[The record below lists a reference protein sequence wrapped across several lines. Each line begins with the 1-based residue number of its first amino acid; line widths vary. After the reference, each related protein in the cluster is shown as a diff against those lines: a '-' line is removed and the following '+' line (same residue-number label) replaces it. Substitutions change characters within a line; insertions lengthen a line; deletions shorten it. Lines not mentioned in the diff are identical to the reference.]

1 MKAALPRVTLAFG
14 TRPEAIKM
22 APVVRAFR
30 ADARFAPRVVVTG
43 QHRQMLDAVLA
54 TFEIVPDADLNVM
67 TPDQSLAGLT
77 ARTLTAFDAELRA
90 HPADLVLVQGDTTA
104 AFAAGLTAFYHRT
117 PVGHVEAGLR
127 TGDLMSP
134 WPEEANRVLLT
145 RLAALH
151 FAPTAATRDNL
162 LGDGVPA
169 GRIHLVGNTVVDAL
183 HLALDRLDR
192 APVEVPGLPAGF
204 LAGGGPLVLVTGHR
218 RENFGPGFEAIC
230 HAVADLARL
239 FPAARFVYPVHL
251 NPNVRGPVGDILRAA
266 GAANVALLEP
276 LGYLEFLTLFRRAAV
291 VLSDSGGV
299 QEEAPT
305 LGKRVVLMRDTTERP
320 EAVASG
326 HVQLV
331 GPHRERIV
339 AAASAVLNGS
349 VPPLL
354 PGNPYG
360 DGHAATAIADICHAY
375 LSGVP
380 A

>member
-1 MKAALPRVTLAFG
+1 MTRPRVTLVFG

-30 ADARFAPRVVVTG
+30 ADGRFAARVVVTG

-54 TFEIVPDADLNVM
+54 TFDITPDADLHVM

-77 ARTLTAFDAELRA
+77 ARTLTALDAELLA
-90 HPADLVLVQGDTTA
+90 HPADLLLVQGDTTA
-104 AFAAGLTAFYHRT
+104 ALAAGLTAFYHRT

-127 TGDLMSP
+127 TGDLRSP

-151 FAPTAATRDNL
+151 FAPTPTTRDNL
-162 LGDGVPA
+162 LREGVPA
-169 GRIHLVGNTVVDAL
+169 DRIRLVGNTVVDAL
-183 HLALDRLDR
+183 HLALARLDR
-192 APVEVPGLPAGF
+192 DPVTVPGLPPGF
-204 LAGGGPLVLVTGHR
+204 LNGGPLVLVTGHR
-218 RENFGPGFEAIC
+218 RENFGPSFEAIC

-239 FPAARFVYPVHL
+239 YPAARIVYPVHL
-251 NPNVRGPVGDILRAA
+251 NPNVRGPVDRILRAA

-276 LGYLEFLTLFRRAAV
+276 LGYLEFLTLFRQAAV

-326 HVQLV
+326 HVRVV
-331 GPHRERIV
+331 GPDRGRIV
-339 AAASAVLNGS
+339 AAASAILDGNG
-349 VPPLL
+349 PPLT

-360 DGHAATAIADICHAY
+360 EGQTSEAIVAACFDFLGRT
-375 LSGVP
+375 P
-380 A
+380 

>member
-1 MKAALPRVTLAFG
+1 MTRPRVTLVFG

-30 ADARFAPRVVVTG
+30 ADGRFAARVVVTG

-54 TFEIVPDADLNVM
+54 TFEITPDADLHVM

-77 ARTLTAFDAELRA
+77 ARTLTALDAELLA
-90 HPADLVLVQGDTTA
+90 HPADLLLVQGDTTA
-104 AFAAGLTAFYHRT
+104 ALAAGLTAFYHRT

-127 TGDLMSP
+127 TGDLRSP

-145 RLAALH
+145 RLVALH
-151 FAPTAATRDNL
+151 FAPTPTTRDNL
-162 LGDGVPA
+162 LREGVPA
-169 GRIHLVGNTVVDAL
+169 DRIRLVGNTVVDAL
-183 HLALDRLDR
+183 HLALARLDR
-192 APVEVPGLPAGF
+192 DPVTVPGLPPGF
-204 LAGGGPLVLVTGHR
+204 LNGGPLVLVTGHR
-218 RENFGPGFEAIC
+218 RENFGPSFEAIC

-239 FPAARFVYPVHL
+239 YPAARIVYPVHL
-251 NPNVRGPVGDILRAA
+251 NPNVRGPVDRILRAA

-276 LGYLEFLTLFRRAAV
+276 LGYLEFLTLFRQAAV

-326 HVQLV
+326 HVRVV
-331 GPHRERIV
+331 GPDRGRIV
-339 AAASAVLNGS
+339 AAASAILDGNG
-349 VPPLL
+349 PPLT

-360 DGHAATAIADICHAY
+360 EGQTSEAIVAACFDF
-375 LSGVP
+375 LSRTP
-380 A
+380 

>member
-1 MKAALPRVTLAFG
+1 MTRPRVTLVFG

-30 ADARFAPRVVVTG
+30 ADGRFTARVVVTG

-54 TFEIVPDADLNVM
+54 TFDITPDADLHVM

-77 ARTLTAFDAELRA
+77 ARTLTALDAELLA
-90 HPADLVLVQGDTTA
+90 HPADLLLVQGDTTA
-104 AFAAGLTAFYHRT
+104 ALAAGLTAFYHRT

-127 TGDLMSP
+127 TGDLRSP

-145 RLAALH
+145 RLVALH
-151 FAPTAATRDNL
+151 FAPTPATRDNL
-162 LGDGVPA
+162 LREGVLA
-169 GRIHLVGNTVVDAL
+169 DRIRLVGNTVVDAL
-183 HLALDRLDR
+183 HLALARLDR
-192 APVEVPGLPAGF
+192 DPVTVPGLPPGF
-204 LAGGGPLVLVTGHR
+204 LDGGPLVLVTGHR
-218 RENFGPGFEAIC
+218 RENFGPSFEAIC
-230 HAVADLARL
+230 HAVADLAGRY
-239 FPAARFVYPVHL
+239 PAARIVYPVHL
-251 NPNVRGPVGDILRAA
+251 NPNVRGPVDRILRAA

-276 LGYLEFLTLFRRAAV
+276 LGYLEFLTLFRQAAV

-326 HVQLV
+326 HVQVV
-331 GPHRERIV
+331 GPDRDRIV
-339 AAASAVLNGS
+339 AAASAILDGDG
-349 VPPLL
+349 PPLT

-360 DGHAATAIADICHAY
+360 DGHTSEAIVADCFDF
-375 LSGVP
+375 LSRSP
-380 A
+380 

>member
-1 MKAALPRVTLAFG
+1 VTLCFG

-30 ADARFAPRVVVTG
+30 ADGRFATRVVVTG

-54 TFEIVPDADLNVM
+54 AFDIAPDADLDVM
-67 TPDQSLAGLT
+67 TPDQTLAGLT
-77 ARTLTAFDAELRA
+77 ARTLTAFDAELVA

-104 AFAAGLTAFYHRT
+104 AFAAGLAAFYRRT

-127 TGDLMSP
+127 TGDLSSP

-151 FAPTAATRDNL
+151 FAPTAAARDNL
-162 LGDGVPA
+162 LWDGVPA
-169 GRIHLVGNTVVDAL
+169 DRIRLVGNTVVDAL
-183 HLALDRLDR
+183 HLALARLDR

-204 LAGGGPLVLVTGHR
+204 LDGGGPLVLVTGHR
-218 RENFGPGFEAIC
+218 RENFGPGLDAIC

-239 FPAARFVYPVHL
+239 FPAARVVYPVHL
-251 NPNVRGPVGDILRAA
+251 NPNVRGPVDRILRAA

-326 HVQLV
+326 HVQLA
-331 GPHRERIV
+331 GADRGRIV
-339 AAASAVLNGS
+339 AAASAILTGAPP
-349 VPPLL
+349 PPL
-354 PGNPYG
+354 GVNPYG
-360 DGHAATAIADICHAY
+360 DGHAAEAIAAACHDFLGPRA
-375 LSGVP
+375 
-380 A
+380 

>member
-1 MKAALPRVTLAFG
+1 MTRPLPRVTLVFG

-30 ADARFAPRVVVTG
+30 ADGRSAPRVVVTG

-54 TFEIVPDADLNVM
+54 TFEIVPDADLKVM

-77 ARTLTAFDAELRA
+77 ARTLTALDAELLA
-90 HPADLVLVQGDTTA
+90 HPADLLLVQGDTTA

-127 TGDLMSP
+127 TGDLRSP

-151 FAPTAATRDNL
+151 FAPTPVTRDNL
-162 LGDGVPA
+162 LSEGVPA
-169 GRIHLVGNTVVDAL
+169 DRIRLVGNTVVDAL
-183 HLALDRLDR
+183 HLALARLDR
-192 APVEVPGLPAGF
+192 DPVAVPGLPPGF
-204 LAGGGPLVLVTGHR
+204 LDGGPLVLVTGHR
-218 RENFGPGFEAIC
+218 RENFGPSFEAIC
-230 HAVADLARL
+230 HAVADLARRY
-239 FPAARFVYPVHL
+239 PAARIVYPVHL
-251 NPNVRGPVGDILRAA
+251 NPHVRGPVDRILRAA

-276 LGYLEFLTLFRRAAV
+276 LGYLEFLTLFRQAAV

-326 HVQLV
+326 HVLVV
-331 GPHRERIV
+331 GPDRGRIV
-339 AAASAVLNGS
+339 AAASAILDGGG
-349 VPPLL
+349 PPLS
-354 PGNPYG
+354 PGSPYG
-360 DGHAATAIADICHAY
+360 DGHTSEAIAAACHDF
-375 LSGVP
+375 LSRTP
-380 A
+380 

>member
-1 MKAALPRVTLAFG
+1 MAKLPRVTLVFG

-54 TFEIVPDADLNVM
+54 TFDIVPDADLNVM

-77 ARTLTAFDAELRA
+77 ARTLTAFDAELRD

-127 TGDLMSP
+127 TGDMKSP

-151 FAPTAATRDNL
+151 FAPTEATRDNL
-162 LGDGVPA
+162 LWDGVPA
-169 GRIHLVGNTVVDAL
+169 DRIHLVGNTVVDAL
-183 HLALDRLDR
+183 HLALARLDR
-192 APVEVPGLPAGF
+192 APVEVPGLPPGF
-204 LAGGGPLVLVTGHR
+204 LAGGGPLVLITGHR

-339 AAASAVLNGS
+339 AAATAILNGS
-349 VPPLL
+349 APPLL

-360 DGHAATAIADICHAY
+360 DGHAAAAIADACHVS
-375 LSGVP
+375 LSGVT

>member
-1 MKAALPRVTLAFG
+1 MTRLLPRVTLVFG

-30 ADARFAPRVVVTG
+30 ADGRFAARVVVTG

-54 TFEIVPDADLNVM
+54 TFEIAPDADLNVM

-77 ARTLTAFDAELRA
+77 ARTLTALDAELTA
-90 HPADLVLVQGDTTA
+90 HPADLLLVQGDTTA

-127 TGDLMSP
+127 TGDLRSP

-151 FAPTAATRDNL
+151 FAPTPATRDNL
-162 LGDGVPA
+162 LREGVPA
-169 GRIHLVGNTVVDAL
+169 DRVRLVGNTVVDAL
-183 HLALDRLDR
+183 HLALARLDR
-192 APVEVPGLPAGF
+192 EGVAVPGLPAGF
-204 LAGGGPLVLVTGHR
+204 LDGGGPLVLVTGHR
-218 RENFGPGFEAIC
+218 RENFGPSFEAIC

-239 FPAARFVYPVHL
+239 YPAARVVYPVHL
-251 NPNVRGPVGDILRAA
+251 NPHVRGPVDRILRAA

-276 LGYLEFLTLFRRAAV
+276 LGYLEFLTLFRQAAV

-326 HVQLV
+326 HVQVV
-331 GPHRERIV
+331 GPDRARIV
-339 AAASAVLNGS
+339 AAASAILDGHG
-349 VPPLL
+349 PPLT
-354 PGNPYG
+354 PGSPYG
-360 DGHAATAIADICHAY
+360 DGHAAEAIVADCHDF
-375 LSGVP
+375 LSRTP
-380 A
+380 